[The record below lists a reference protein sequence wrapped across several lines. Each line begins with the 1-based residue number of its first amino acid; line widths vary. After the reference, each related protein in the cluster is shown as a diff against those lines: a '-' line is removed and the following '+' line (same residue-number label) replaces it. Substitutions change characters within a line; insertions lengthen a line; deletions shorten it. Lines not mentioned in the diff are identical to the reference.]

1 MPPQQQQRVNKPK
14 AKGLKRLANAAIFSK
29 QGLKA
34 TWQSEEAFRLDVWLF
49 LVLTPVAFWLGK
61 TGLEQSILIICL
73 VLVILCELIN
83 SALEAIVDRISDEL
97 HPLSGM
103 AKDIGSAL
111 VLISCSLTILV
122 WGLIAWDHLI

>member
-1 MPPQQQQRVNKPK
+1 MQPDQPQRINKPA
-14 AKGLKRLANAAIFSK
+14 AKGLKRLANAAIYSK
-29 QGLKA
+29 QGLIA

-49 LVLTPVAFWLGK
+49 LVLTPAAFWLGQ
-61 TGLEQSILIICL
+61 TGLEQAVLMICL

-97 HPLSGM
+97 HPLAGM

-111 VLISCSLTILV
+111 VLISCSLTVLV
-122 WGLIAWDHLI
+122 WGLIAWDRFI